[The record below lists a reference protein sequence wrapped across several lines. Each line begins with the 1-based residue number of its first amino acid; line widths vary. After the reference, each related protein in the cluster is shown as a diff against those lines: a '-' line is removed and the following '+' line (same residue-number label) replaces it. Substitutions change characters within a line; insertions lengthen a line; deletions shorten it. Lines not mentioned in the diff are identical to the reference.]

1 MQRSV
6 YHKYAVIEVEVP
18 KDADT
23 EQFLLDNEDIW
34 SNKID
39 NAIEK
44 AKYKRGKGMNSYEWT
59 NKEAESERMYLSSNI
74 GGHI

>member
-39 NAIEK
+39 NAMSK
-44 AKYKRGKGMNSYEWT
+44 AKYKIGKGMQSYEWT